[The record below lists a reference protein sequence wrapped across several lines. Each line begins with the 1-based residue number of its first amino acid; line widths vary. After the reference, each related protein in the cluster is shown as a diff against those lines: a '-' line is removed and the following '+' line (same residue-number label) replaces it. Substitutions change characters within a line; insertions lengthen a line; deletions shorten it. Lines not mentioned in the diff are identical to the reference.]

1 MPRTEVTDMKALLT
15 HALIAGA
22 LAASSRRSYV
32 RRSLKAAP
40 TVAFGL
46 LLLSTG
52 CAMRVTGTVR
62 DASTGNAV
70 GGVVLTAADGRNRLS
85 TTDPSGRYA
94 VKTDWRP
101 TNLMVS
107 APGFVTTT
115 VAVSDSN
122 RYPVVN
128 VDLQRSVPVAGAP
141 IVSRL
146 DGGSVRSGTGSYVD
160 TPTAPKLQ
168 ELQALYDR
176 GLISDDE
183 YRRTRSQI
191 LRGL

>member
-1 MPRTEVTDMKALLT
+1 
-15 HALIAGA
+15 
-22 LAASSRRSYV
+22 
-32 RRSLKAAP
+32 
-40 TVAFGL
+40 
-46 LLLSTG
+46 
-52 CAMRVTGTVR
+52 MRVTGIVR
-62 DASTGNAV
+62 DASTGNAI
-70 GGVVLTAADGRNRLS
+70 GGAVLTAADGRNRLS

-94 VKTDWRP
+94 VKTDRRP

-141 IVSRL
+141 IVSL
-146 DGGSVRSGTGSYVD
+146 DGASVPSGTGSYVD
-160 TPTAPKLQ
+160 APIAPKLQ
-168 ELQALYDR
+168 QLQALYDR

>member
-1 MPRTEVTDMKALLT
+1 
-15 HALIAGA
+15 
-22 LAASSRRSYV
+22 
-32 RRSLKAAP
+32 
-40 TVAFGL
+40 
-46 LLLSTG
+46 
-52 CAMRVTGTVR
+52 
-62 DASTGNAV
+62 
-70 GGVVLTAADGRNRLS
+70 
-85 TTDPSGRYA
+85 
-94 VKTDWRP
+94 
-101 TNLMVS
+101 MVS

-128 VDLQRSVPVAGAP
+128 VDLQRSVAVAGAP

-160 TPTAPKLQ
+160 TPTAPRLQ

>member
-1 MPRTEVTDMKALLT
+1 
-15 HALIAGA
+15 LIVEER
-22 LAASSRRSYV
+22 LMNISYV
-32 RRSLKAAP
+32 RRSLKAAS

-62 DASTGNAV
+62 DAATGTAI
-70 GGVVLTAADGRNRLS
+70 GGAVLTAADGRNRLS

-115 VAVSDSN
+115 VAVPDTN
-122 RYPVVN
+122 RYPVIN
-128 VDLQRSVPVAGAP
+128 VDLQRFVPVAAAP

-146 DGGSVRSGTGSYVD
+146 DGGSVRSGGTGSYVD
-160 TPTAPKLQ
+160 TPTAPRLQ

>member
-1 MPRTEVTDMKALLT
+1 
-15 HALIAGA
+15 
-22 LAASSRRSYV
+22 
-32 RRSLKAAP
+32 
-40 TVAFGL
+40 
-46 LLLSTG
+46 
-52 CAMRVTGTVR
+52 
-62 DASTGNAV
+62 
-70 GGVVLTAADGRNRLS
+70 
-85 TTDPSGRYA
+85 

-115 VAVSDSN
+115 VVVSDSN

-128 VDLQRSVPVAGAP
+128 VDLQRAVPVAGAP